1 MFRPYIDSSYYERPG
16 YIVTTIPYLWF
27 AVPKLDEDNDGKV
40 SAQELYDPIVGILRS
55 IFDGFDVNRN
65 GVLEKSEAI
74 PENLFRPQFVQ
85 NIIMVIFRLADRNED
100 DVLSMDDVPLLG
112 GYGGQKLNETEDLC
126 LFLFDPRQE
135 GGMEEYRNQISPYLP
150 LLDV

>member
-40 SAQELYDPIVGILRS
+40 SAQELYDSIVGILRS
-55 IFDGFDVNRN
+55 IFEGFDVNRN

-74 PENLFRPQFVQ
+74 PENLFPAPVCSKHHHG
-85 NIIMVIFRLADRNED
+85 D
-100 DVLSMDDVPLLG
+100 LSTCR
-112 GYGGQKLNETEDLC
+112 QK
-126 LFLFDPRQE
+126 R
-135 GGMEEYRNQISPYLP
+135 G
-150 LLDV
+150 